1 MHLYFLA
8 KFFNF
13 LTIEVCI
20 LYSSTKSSSIVKKLK
35 NFAKKYN
42 CMVHLVAHPR
52 KSQNADVNKDDVA
65 GSANIT
71 NLADYVTSIERK
83 FNEDG
88 TDDITKLSILKN
100 RHTGKNVSIELKYDD
115 VRHRFYS
122 SSMMGE
128 LNVNYLDDRF
138 QQINIDDSD
147 LPF

>member
-1 MHLYFLA
+1 MYDNLENNESVYLSQVFQ
-8 KFFNF
+8 KN
-13 LTIEVCI
+13 TI
-20 LYSSTKSSSIVKKLK
+20 
-35 NFAKKYN
+35 
-42 CMVHLVAHPR
+42 
-52 KSQNADVNKDDVA
+52 
-65 GSANIT
+65 
-71 NLADYVTSIERK
+71 K

-122 SSMMGE
+122 SSMMEE